1 MLLCGDP
8 GRPGSRHTLVHEDED
23 RAMWFLHLQDVL
35 WRFAHLNAHWA
46 EAIVTCGAALL
57 VGCAASCACSPCKE
71 KDDLFHRRVS

>member
-1 MLLCGDP
+1 
-8 GRPGSRHTLVHEDED
+8 
-23 RAMWFLHLQDVL
+23 MWFLHLQDVL

-71 KDDLFHRRVS
+71 KDDLFHRHVS